1 MLKSAIDL
9 EEYRKSVNQ
18 KTDINKP
25 CIIVCGGTGCRAYSC
40 EKVINAFKDELAQ
53 RGLTESVRLLISG
66 CHGFCEMGPLSVIR
80 PEGIFYHRISPED
93 AKDIIEQTVQKK
105 KVIEKLLYTDPMTG
119 NKIVYERDIPF
130 YKGQKRIVL
139 KNNGFVDP
147 VSMDDYIAFSGFSA
161 WSKALFDLKPEDIVN
176 EIMKSGLRGRGG
188 GGFPTGLKWKLT
200 AANQADQKYVV
211 CNADEGDPGAY
222 MDRSIV
228 EGNPF
233 AVVEGMAIAAK
244 AIGGTEGYVYVRA
257 EYPLA
262 IKNLDAAIKSCRE
275 YNLLGKNILGSGFSF
290 DIHINK
296 GSGAFVC
303 GEETALIMSLEGRE
317 GTPKPKPPFPA
328 QKGLWGKPTL
338 INNVETFANVPI
350 ILDRGADWFAG
361 FGTEGSKGTKVFSL
375 VGKINNT
382 GLVEVPMGTPLREI
396 VFAIGGG
403 VPNKKKFKSVQTG
416 GPSGGCMPDNMLDLH
431 IDFDQLTK
439 AGSMMGSGGMI
450 VMDEDTCMVEV
461 ARYFLNFLKGE
472 SCGKCVPCRE
482 GISQMLNIVTGI
494 TKGTGVMSDLDLLK
508 EIAAVLKDASLCA
521 LGQTAPNP
529 VLSTI
534 KHFEHEYVAHIQ
546 DKSCPAKVCR
556 ALISYGIDETK
567 CIGCTKC
574 ARQCPQSAVSGEK
587 KRPHIIDQSKCIKCG
602 ICFQACPVHA
612 VWVK

>member
-1 MLKSAIDL
+1 M
-9 EEYRKSVNQ
+9 
-18 KTDINKP
+18 
-25 CIIVCGGTGCRAYSC
+25 
-40 EKVINAFKDELAQ
+40 
-53 RGLTESVRLLISG
+53 
-66 CHGFCEMGPLSVIR
+66 
-80 PEGIFYHRISPED
+80 
-93 AKDIIEQTVQKK
+93 
-105 KVIEKLLYTDPMTG
+105 
-119 NKIVYERDIPF
+119 
-130 YKGQKRIVL
+130 
-139 KNNGFVDP
+139 
-147 VSMDDYIAFSGFSA
+147 
-161 WSKALFDLKPEDIVN
+161 
-176 EIMKSGLRGRGG
+176 
-188 GGFPTGLKWKLT
+188 
-200 AANQADQKYVV
+200 V

-275 YNLLGKNILGSGFSF
+275 YNLLGNNVLGSGFSF

-338 INNVETFANVPI
+338 INNVETYANIPI

-403 VPNKKKFKSVQTG
+403 VPNKKKFKAVQTG
-416 GPSGGCMPDNMLDLH
+416 GPSGGCMPDNMLDLP

-461 ARYFLNFLKGE
+461 ARYFLNFLQGE

-494 TKGTGVMSDLDLLK
+494 TKGTGVLSDLDLLK
-508 EIAAVLKDASLCA
+508 EMAAVLKDASLCA

-534 KHFEHEYVAHIQ
+534 KHFEHEYLAHIQ
-546 DKSCPAKVCR
+546 EKRCPAKVCR
-556 ALISYGIDETK
+556 ALITYGIDETK

-587 KRPHIIDQSKCIKCG
+587 KRPHSIDQAKCIKCG